1 MLEVG
6 FVNKMNMDIIF
17 SQLRF
22 NPHLPTPQVSKRK
35 KMEKEKINRGKESRM
50 RNKKRISLDF
60 CCHETPL
67 LYLHL
72 SKPHLELSN

>member
-17 SQLRF
+17 SQLRV

-35 KMEKEKINRGKESRM
+35 NMEKEKKLIGEKRVECETERESV
-50 RNKKRISLDF
+50 
-60 CCHETPL
+60 
-67 LYLHL
+67 
-72 SKPHLELSN
+72 